1 MSNTARKR
9 ILLISISN
17 LRSDPRVLAHASV
30 LLAFGD
36 LTTIGFGEKPEA
48 VHDHLEL
55 TVRRAPLRTLLLLF
69 SLIFRLHRLSGQLLG
84 HSSQISR
91 FMREISYNIDL
102 ICANDANSLFVAKSL
117 SKKLSCPI
125 WVDMHEYA
133 PLENEGSFKWRLL
146 IKPFATAACQA
157 VLPKVDVV
165 STVGRGIQVRYE
177 SESGRSVDLIRN
189 TAAFAPRLIIP
200 ERSTSSDNI
209 FRLVHVGVA
218 IRARLIEN
226 MFEAIRDLDKVSLD
240 LYLLPTDLGYFK
252 ELLGLSKRQSN
263 IYLREPVPTQE
274 IVSSLSQFDCG
285 VITIP
290 PTNFNYANCLP
301 NKFFQYVQARI
312 PVITGP
318 IPEVAE
324 IVNGFGV
331 GWVCEDFSPSSI
343 RSTVQLARE
352 HNRVTMADNLDSAA
366 HEFARQHD
374 DDVRNKIVRQ
384 LLANSRKVF
393 NSGSSA

>member
-1 MSNTARKR
+1 MLNTARKR

-30 LLAFGD
+30 LSAFGD

-102 ICANDANSLFVAKSL
+102 ICANDASSLFVAKSL

-157 VLPKVDVV
+157 VLPKADVV

-226 MFEAIRDLDKVSLD
+226 MFEAIQDLDKVSLD

-252 ELLGLSKRQSN
+252 ELLALSKRQSN
-263 IYLREPVPTQE
+263 IYLREPVPTEE
-274 IVSSLSQFDCG
+274 IVSSLSHFDCG

-290 PTNFNYANCLP
+290 PTNFNYANGLP
-301 NKFFQYVQARI
+301 NKFFQYIQARI

-318 IPEVAE
+318 IPEIKAMVE
-324 IVNGFGV
+324 ELNI
-331 GWVCEDFSPSSI
+331 GWVSESFDPSAIRRNILIACEHD
-343 RSTVQLARE
+343 
-352 HNRVTMADNLDSAA
+352 RVAMADNLDSAA
-366 HEFARQHD
+366 LRLSRHHD
-374 DDVRNKIVRQ
+374 DRTRERIAQQ
-384 LLANSRKVF
+384 LLGQLR
-393 NSGSSA
+393 